1 MEDIRQDRII
11 EISDQ
16 LRPIVEDYIYK
27 LNHSTTIMM
36 DMRNAYREV
45 MMWKDDTAALAEN
58 GHEPDLNLDAPQ
70 MGLLAYCSSSDGIEA
85 NVYSGD
91 DEIAES
97 VIPVD
102 VLAYRLSQDDRVK
115 SINEIKSINYDNKG
129 NIYFNFKYSLNE
141 NSFIVNEAYIG
152 KTPNLIAMEDCF
164 RQLKQIDK
172 SQWGTFDTLDVVDQI
187 NTLFEAQFGMDIF
200 SLHLEP
206 DPFPNAWTLPVSYKF
221 DYAIDQSIKKNGI
234 YATQRDGFKFKP
246 NNGIAVIATITSGLL
261 FDQSVT
267 AEETIGVL
275 LHELG
280 HNFADYIDPTIRQYD
295 NKYILNAYNQMMY
308 YATEAALDKS
318 DVSKEMSNW
327 NDYENAI
334 SPKSERRRK
343 KEMSKKEKEN
353 RRQYNYYAFR
363 RILSVFSL
371 NIPAAIINLLAIP
384 IAKLSVKRGK
394 EFVARS
400 NEMMADKFATTYGY
414 GPAVQS
420 ALTKMTI
427 SGIPID
433 EKIYNIPLIGAI
445 MKLNSIPG
453 EYLVNIYDEHPNL
466 IARIDDQIY
475 TLQQELTKKNMSKE
489 VRAAIE
495 ADIKQ
500 LQQLKSDITSKGKN
514 LTEAVQNKWFA
525 YLDNSLD
532 KDEMAK
538 ISQRLNEE
546 MDNYIKKI

>member
-1 MEDIRQDRII
+1 MEDIKQDRII
-11 EISDQ
+11 EISDR
-16 LRPIVEDYIYK
+16 LRPIVEEYIYK
-27 LNHSTTIMM
+27 LNHSTKIRK
-36 DMRNAYREV
+36 DMRNAYHEV
-45 MMWKDDTAALAEN
+45 MMWKDDTTTLAEN
-58 GHEPDLNLDAPQ
+58 GHEPDLNLDAPK
-70 MGLLAYCSSSDGIEA
+70 MGLLAYCSSSDGVEA
-85 NVYSGD
+85 NVYDGD

-102 VLAYRLSQDDRVK
+102 VLAYRLSQDERVK
-115 SINEIKSINYDNKG
+115 SINEIKSVKYDNKG

-172 SQWGTFDTLDVVDQI
+172 SQWGTFDTLDIVDQI

-206 DPFPNAWTLPVSYKF
+206 DPFPNAWTMPISYKF

-261 FDQSVT
+261 FDQSIT

-318 DVSKEMSNW
+318 EVSKEMSNW

-353 RRQYNYYAFR
+353 KRRYNYYAFR

-371 NIPAAIINLLAIP
+371 NIPTAIINLLAIP
-384 IAKLSVKRGK
+384 IVKLSVKRGK

-420 ALTKMTI
+420 ALTKMTL

-495 ADIKQ
+495 ADLKQ